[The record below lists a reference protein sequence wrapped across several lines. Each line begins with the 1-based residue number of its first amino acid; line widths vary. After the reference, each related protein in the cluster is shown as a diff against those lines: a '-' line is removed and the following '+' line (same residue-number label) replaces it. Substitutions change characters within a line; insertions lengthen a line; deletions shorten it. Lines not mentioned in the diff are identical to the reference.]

1 MFNLQ
6 KMCLTHLV
14 EENMSKTVLTILKRF
29 MHRKLAVQCTAVRQ
43 SKEKYVMKDTTFYK
57 VLFGNY

>member
-1 MFNLQ
+1 
-6 KMCLTHLV
+6 MCLTHLV